1 MYFLLGQVA
10 KITVTIHSVTE
21 LPNFIGC
28 IQVVYGLLGLRTCR
42 DFVVNLKKPN
52 KVRTNYAAY
61 SQTKV
66 FKVAAPY
73 NRKILGITCGNHGLN
88 HL

>member
-21 LPNFIGC
+21 LPNFI
-28 IQVVYGLLGLRTCR
+28 QVVYGLLGLRTCE

-61 SQTKV
+61 SQIKV
-66 FKVAAPY
+66 FKVAVPY